1 MKKAKLVISFL
12 AIAICL
18 MLNSEMYAVHLT
30 NIDYDSYSFTF
41 KDDEAYL
48 KKRTNILSGIE
59 KLCEQENV
67 DVFVLVKKDRGS
79 MDTNMTIYADA
90 TARNTFGK
98 RDIEEGSRK
107 SFFSGSVEINFKS
120 FSDAVTLDRC
130 PTFQL
135 IGDSGAVK
143 KVYDTIANELELS
156 TLSHEGMKEKTRNL
170 ILFWA
175 IAGGA
180 ILLFTI
186 FDIVFQ
192 KKECFVRVAMGNSIW
207 SIIGRNVLTDAAVLA
222 SEFILLSVTLSGF
235 AYVWYKYEYALIIM
249 AAVIVVNSTL
259 YLSMLNIDVKKALSN
274 APAGKGL
281 LSLCYVFR
289 SAVIIILMSFLAV
302 NLSAMADTFKYLSE
316 NKAIERFND
325 KSFIEMHW
333 YPEAYDKAFPDNINT
348 FLDNIHKKELQII
361 KDNYRSRECAID
373 FLAMHADTHSHII
386 VNKAARSVLEG
397 ISGFDPDDIDDNAIL
412 VLIPD
417 SDKENEESVIQSAK
431 DTYEITF
438 DVTELPFKAVHYG
451 SANVLYFGNQ
461 TELHSDYAKDPIIIY
476 TDEDIGQKVFNDED
490 FIASNS
496 GCLKHLMFRADE
508 SEIEA
513 MTRQYGLTEDGLYL
527 TAVSVT
533 DDYEQYKA
541 AEVKKLVLMTVVS
554 VLFFILGLLVIGMII
569 RIEYTVNAMELSI
582 RKVLG
587 YPLDKRYAKLFI
599 SGRVTY
605 ILAFGIS
612 ILILYKN
619 EFEVSPIYAVIAA
632 LILIVAE
639 IAAEMLHI
647 IRTEKA
653 QIVKVLKGGSL

>member
-1 MKKAKLVISFL
+1 MKKVKLIISLL

-30 NIDYDSYSFTF
+30 NLDYDSYSFTF
-41 KDDEAYL
+41 KDDEAYME
-48 KKRTNILSGIE
+48 KRNNILNGIE

-67 DVFVLVKKDRGS
+67 GVFVIVKKNRGS

-90 TARNTFGK
+90 TARNTLEK
-98 RDIEEGSRK
+98 RGIEEGSRK
-107 SFFSGSVEINFKS
+107 SFFSGSVEINIKLL
-120 FSDAVTLDRC
+120 SDAVTLDRC
-130 PTFQL
+130 PTFRL

-143 KVYDTIANELELS
+143 KVYDTIANDLELS
-156 TLSHEGMKEKTRNL
+156 TLSYEGMKEKTRNL

-175 IAGGA
+175 MAGGA

-192 KKECFVRVAMGNSIW
+192 KKECFVRVAMGTSVW
-207 SIIGRNVLTDAAVLA
+207 RIIGMNVLIDAIALA
-222 SEFILLSVTLSGF
+222 FEFLLLSVTLSGF

-249 AAVIVVNSTL
+249 AAVIVGNSIL
-259 YLSMLNIDVKKALSN
+259 YLSMLSIDVKKALSN
-274 APAGKGL
+274 TPVGKGL

-289 SAVIIILMSFLAV
+289 SATIIILMSFLAV

-316 NKAIERFND
+316 NKIIERFND
-325 KSFIEMHW
+325 RSFIEMHW
-333 YPEAYDKAFPDNINT
+333 YPEAYDKAFPDNTNT
-348 FLDNIHKKELQII
+348 FLDNMHKKELQII
-361 KDNYRSRECAID
+361 KENYRSRECAID
-373 FLAMHADTHSHII
+373 FLAMHSDTHSHII
-386 VNKAARSVLEG
+386 INKAAGSVLEG
-397 ISGFDPDDIDDNAIL
+397 ISGFNPGDIDNTIL

-417 SDKENEESVIQSAK
+417 SDKENEESVIQNAK
-431 DTYEITF
+431 DTYEITLGA
-438 DVTELPFKAVHYG
+438 TEQPFKAVHYG

-476 TDEDIGQKVFNDED
+476 TDEDIGKKVFNDEY
-490 FIASNS
+490 FIASTS
-496 GCLKHLMFRADE
+496 GYLKHLMFRADE

-513 MTRQYGLTEDGLYL
+513 ITRQYGLTEDGLYL

-541 AEVKKLVLMTVVS
+541 AEVKKLVLLTVVS
-554 VLFFILGLLVIGMII
+554 VLLFILGLLVIGMII

-599 SGRVTY
+599 SGMATY
-605 ILAFGIS
+605 FLAFGIS
-612 ILILYKN
+612 ILMLYKN

-632 LILIVAE
+632 LLLIVAE
-639 IAAEMLHI
+639 IVAEMMHI
-647 IRTEKA
+647 IRAEKA